1 MPWNNFGFTSFV
13 FVKLTQQHVDKKMA
27 ALNLYES
34 QKQRSYN
41 NINFVT
47 SLAQLRGGQ
56 IQQEFAE
63 SFELIRFF
71 DF

>member
-1 MPWNNFGFTSFV
+1 
-13 FVKLTQQHVDKKMA
+13 MA